1 MVQKNIKS
9 EIATLRLPADFAD
22 TVERWYQ
29 PVAEDIAALRA
40 RSSTPLVI
48 GVQGVQGSGK
58 STLARFLQLILQ
70 NEYGLQTVVLSLDDF
85 YLTHRE
91 RFELAETVHPL
102 LITRGVPGTHDVHL
116 ASEIIDML
124 RKLRPG
130 QQIAIPRFN
139 KAIDDRE
146 PASHWDSVSG
156 PVDIIIFEGW
166 CVGASAQPDEELHLS
181 ANALEAEEDKDGVWR
196 KYVNDQLKQDYAK
209 LFSCLDRLGVLS
221 APSFECVF
229 RWRLL
234 QEQKLKEKWE
244 KEQPNQPCK
253 IQTPEQLRRFISHYE
268 RISRHCLATL
278 PEKADWL
285 LALDENHRIAQLTKK
300 TPVTKKAAT
309 FFLVATD
316 LDGTLL
322 DHRTYSH
329 TAAAP
334 AIGLLKSKNI
344 PIIFNTSKT
353 RHEVLAIQQAM
364 AIAAPYIVEN
374 GSAVYLPKTLFDTAP
389 DNASDDGEAW
399 QKILGKERS
408 FIIEQIHKLREKY
421 AWRFEGFFD
430 WSVEQV
436 VHHTGLDQETAAAAL
451 NRQFSE
457 PVIWQDS
464 DDNFSAFVSA
474 LKNCQL
480 NIIRGGR
487 FIHIIGNCDKGSA
500 LTWLVTQY
508 HTLTGHKPKLIA
520 LGDSQNDIDMLS
532 VADYAVAV
540 KSPVHPFPDF
550 NSKGKKLLTSL
561 CGPEGWNSAVLDIIN
576 HQCPGE
582 EK

>member
-1 MVQKNIKS
+1 MVQEYIKS
-9 EIATLRLPADFAD
+9 EIATLRLPVDFAE
-22 TVERWYQ
+22 TVKRWYQ
-29 PVAEDIAALRA
+29 PVAEDVASRRA

-70 NEYGLQTVVLSLDDF
+70 NEHALRAAVLSLDDF

-91 RFELAETVHPL
+91 RFELAETIHPL

-116 ASEIIDML
+116 AREIIGIL
-124 RKLRPG
+124 RKLGPG
-130 QQIAIPRFN
+130 QQVAIPRFN

-146 PASHWDSVSG
+146 PASNWDSISG

-166 CVGASAQPDEELHLS
+166 CVGADAQPADALRQP
-181 ANALEAEEDKDGVWR
+181 ANTLEAEADSDGVWR
-196 KYVNDQLKQDYAK
+196 KYVNDQLKQEYAT
-209 LFSCLDRLGVLS
+209 LFSYLDKLAVLS
-221 APSFECVF
+221 APSFNCVF

-244 KEQPNQPCK
+244 QEQPNQPCK

-278 PEKADWL
+278 PAKADWL
-285 LALDENHRIAQLTKK
+285 LALDENHRIVRLTKK
-300 TPVTKKAAT
+300 TPARKNTPT

-329 TAAAP
+329 AAAAP
-334 AIGLLKSKNI
+334 AIDALKSKNI

-353 RHEVLAIQQAM
+353 RSEVLTIQKTM

-374 GSAVYLPKTLFDTAP
+374 GSAVYLPKTLFDNP
-389 DNASDDGEAW
+389 LDDASDDGEDW
-399 QKILGKERS
+399 QKILGKEHS
-408 FIIEQIHKLREKY
+408 FIIEQIHKLRNKY
-421 AWRFEGFFD
+421 DWHFEGFFD
-430 WSVEQV
+430 WTIEQV
-436 VHHTGLDQETAAAAL
+436 MHHTGLDQQAATAAL

-457 PVIWQDS
+457 PIIWRDS
-464 DDNFSAFVSA
+464 DSNFSAFVSA
-474 LKNCQL
+474 LKEHQL
-480 NIIRGGR
+480 TTIRGGR
-487 FIHIIGNCDKGSA
+487 FIHITGNCDKGRA
-500 LTWLVTQY
+500 LTWLATQY
-508 HTLTGHKPKLIA
+508 QTLAGHKPKLIA

-550 NSKGKKLLTSL
+550 KSKGKKLLTSL

-576 HQCPGE
+576 HQCPSE